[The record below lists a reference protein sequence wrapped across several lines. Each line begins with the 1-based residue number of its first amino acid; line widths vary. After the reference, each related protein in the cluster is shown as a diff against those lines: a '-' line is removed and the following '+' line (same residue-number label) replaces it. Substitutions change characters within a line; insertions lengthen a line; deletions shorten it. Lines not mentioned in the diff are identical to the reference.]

1 MFMSQVS
8 RWNDNNVLLS
18 SSLSEQDRNIP
29 VQITF
34 SNNIFEGVMCPKQ
47 PPAELT
53 PNINE
58 AGESQA

>member
-34 SNNIFEGVMCPKQ
+34 SNNIFEGVMCPEQ